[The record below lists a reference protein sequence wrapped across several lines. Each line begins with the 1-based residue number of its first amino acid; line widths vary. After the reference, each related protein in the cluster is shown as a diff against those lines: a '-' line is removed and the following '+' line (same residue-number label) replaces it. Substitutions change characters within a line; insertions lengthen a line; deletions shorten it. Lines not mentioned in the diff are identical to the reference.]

1 MRYAL
6 VIALAA
12 VAPLLACA
20 APTESADSLLAK
32 MPPVPADAQ
41 AAYAQWTDDQGSI
54 TYGPAVLALRKE
66 LQDASDASNTPPPE
80 QGPEVQPSQADI
92 AIANTIGPY
101 ADANLARKIND
112 LMSQVG
118 ALDQAWLAGE
128 TKLNA
133 ERVAAFQAIKPCP
146 EDKAGNLRPVG
157 SLQAVTDR
165 YADMRFA
172 LAKTYLAKFA
182 ALQAQL
188 VAMVRPEAAHVDKI
202 IADWNKLP
210 NSFMKSSLYNAI
222 KNNYAVAVS
231 HVSEVLALETLGSR
245 RAAQGVAD
253 KRVVDGKLKVA
264 TPCTWIP

>member
-1 MRYAL
+1 MRCAF
-6 VIALAA
+6 VIAGAAIAGSLAT
-12 VAPLLACA
+12 A
-20 APTESADSLLAK
+20 APTESAVLLLAK
-32 MPPVPADAQ
+32 MPFIPADAP
-41 AAYAQWTDDQGSI
+41 AAYAQWKDVQGSI
-54 TYGPAVLALRKE
+54 EFGPVILALRKE
-66 LQDASDASNTPPPE
+66 LQGAADASNTAPPE

-92 AIANTIGPY
+92 ALANTIGPY
-101 ADANLARKIND
+101 ADSALPRKVND
-112 LMSQVG
+112 LMNQAG
-118 ALDQAWLAGE
+118 ALGQAWQADE
-128 TKLNA
+128 TKLAA

-157 SLQAVTDR
+157 SLQAV
-165 YADMRFA
+165 ADHYSDLRLA

-188 VAMVRPEAAHVDKI
+188 WALIQPEATHVDQM

-210 NSFMKSSLYNAI
+210 TSFMKASLYNAI

-231 HVSEVLALETLGSR
+231 HVSDVLALETIGSR

-253 KRVVDGKLKVA
+253 KRVVDAKLKVQ